1 MINLI
6 SGLKFLFLS
15 KPIKPSNQMK
25 RKLNVW
31 VIFLCIASVNFII
44 AQDFQVTA
52 VYEYR
57 ENIKGKISIDMPNT
71 NDVFTQNIL
80 DKIQKGYEK
89 TFLMH
94 LNKFESVYQESQ
106 KNSLINNDY
115 TYEES
120 KLYHDLNKNLFIE
133 QIENDFNGKKYLVS
147 ENGTNINWVL
157 ENESKMIGTY
167 TCYKATYTKKVTT
180 EELKLYNDEVEK
192 NKNNKTNLLII
203 NEPKD
208 KTITVWYTPEIPVS
222 HGPDRYFGLPGLI
235 LEVIDDTVAI
245 LCSKVVINPKR
256 KIKIS
261 KPVKGKL
268 IPKADYDKLVESQ
281 YEKMKD
287 ADGVIHL
294 NVQGD

>member
-6 SGLKFLFLS
+6 SGLKALFLS
-15 KPIKPSNQMK
+15 KPIKLLNQMK
-25 RKLNVW
+25 HKLNVW
-31 VIFLCIASVNFII
+31 IIFFCITSVNFSI

-52 VYEYR
+52 EYEYR
-57 ENIKGKISIDMPNT
+57 ENMKGKISIDMPNT
-71 NDVFTQNIL
+71 NEDFTQNIL
-80 DKIQKGYEK
+80 DKIQKGFEK

-94 LNKFESVYQESQ
+94 FNKLESVYQESQ
-106 KNSLINNDY
+106 KNSLINHNY

-133 QIENDFNGKKYLVS
+133 EIENDFNSKKYLVN
-147 ENGTNINWVL
+147 ENGSKPNWIVQ
-157 ENESKMIGTY
+157 NESKMIGTY
-167 TCYKATYTKKVTT
+167 TCYKATYTKKVTA
-180 EELKLYNDEVEK
+180 EELKLYNDEIEK
-192 NKNNKTNLLII
+192 NKGNKTNLLVI

-208 KTITVWYTPEIPVS
+208 KIITAWYTPEIPVS

-235 LEVIDDTVAI
+235 LEVNDDAVVI

-268 IPKADYDKLVESQ
+268 ISRADYDKLVESQ

-287 ADGVIHL
+287 ADGVIHI
-294 NVQGD
+294 NVQGE